1 MLSPWLVVAAN
12 TDESIQ
18 LAKGPTIL
26 KHSERQAILKAVKWT
41 DETFDD
47 APYDVDVELLDK
59 VNCRY
64 YVHGD
69 DPVYNKD
76 GECFNDILKGKDRF
90 KEIKRTTGIS
100 TTDITSRLL
109 SLLKPEEESLQIDG
123 GKFKDPPKQQF
134 LQTSTRIAR
143 FSNRSEPKPTDTVVY
158 ISATCDLM
166 HPGVIERLK
175 QAKSQGDYL
184 YVGLWDDDMIK
195 YYKGC
200 RYPLQKL

>member
-1 MLSPWLVVAAN
+1 M
-12 TDESIQ
+12 
-18 LAKGPTIL
+18 
-26 KHSERQAILKAVKWT
+26 
-41 DETFDD
+41 
-47 APYDVDVELLDK
+47 
-59 VNCRY
+59 
-64 YVHGD
+64 HGD

-76 GECFNDILKGKDRF
+76 GECFNDILKSKERF

-109 SLLKPEEESLQIDG
+109 SLLKPEEESQQVDA

-175 QAKSQGDYL
+175 
-184 YVGLWDDDMIK
+184 
-195 YYKGC
+195 
-200 RYPLQKL
+200 